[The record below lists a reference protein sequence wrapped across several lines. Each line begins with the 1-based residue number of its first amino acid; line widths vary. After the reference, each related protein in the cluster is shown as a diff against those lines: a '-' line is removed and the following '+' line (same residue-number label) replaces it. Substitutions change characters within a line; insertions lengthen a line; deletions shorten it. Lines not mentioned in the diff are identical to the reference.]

1 MLTGGTK
8 TIYSWD
14 ADKGEITQKTETVK
28 SHSEVLKNPLIN
40 LNEEIQRLEELLKPF
55 PLSYNRFATDCA
67 KEVIAAEVL
76 PEEGLSVSQ
85 PTKAIRPCAVCFI
98 LSFSCKSAT

>member
-1 MLTGGTK
+1 VQDVITDIEVQNLRK
-8 TIYSWD
+8 AQESVPFAREKYE
-14 ADKGEITQKTETVK
+14 ADK
-28 SHSEVLKNPLIN
+28 VLD
-40 LNEEIQRLEELLKPF
+40 
-55 PLSYNRFATDCA
+55 NRFATDCA

-98 LSFSCKSAT
+98 LSFSCKSVT